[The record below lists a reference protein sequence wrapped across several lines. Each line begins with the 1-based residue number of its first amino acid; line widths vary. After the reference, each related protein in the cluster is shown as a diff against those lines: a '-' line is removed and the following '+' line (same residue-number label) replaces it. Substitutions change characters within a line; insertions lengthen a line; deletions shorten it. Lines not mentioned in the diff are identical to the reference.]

1 MPDAST
7 PATSNFADLGLAP
20 HLLTAITEMG
30 YREPTQIQTAAIPP
44 LLAGRDVTGV
54 AQTGTGKTAAF
65 GLPLLAAVDA
75 DRAGVQALVLT
86 PTRELAIQVADALTQ
101 MASTSPGLDV
111 LPIYGGASYVTQLR
125 ALKSGT
131 QVVVGTPGRVID
143 LAERGSL
150 DLSGVSYLV
159 LDEADEMLRMGF
171 AEDVEVILT
180 HTGTDTPKQVALF
193 SATMPSAIRKVAREH
208 LNNPVELAT
217 SAPSST
223 TTMIT
228 QTYAVVPFRHKV
240 GALSRVLAT
249 TAADATLVFV
259 RTRDTAEEVALELTA
274 RGTPAAS
281 ISGDVP
287 QRERERIVQR
297 LRSGGLDVLIATD
310 VAARGLDVDRI
321 GLVVNFDVPR
331 EVEAY
336 VHRIGRTGRA
346 GRSGTA
352 LTFFTPRERN
362 RLTAIERVTGSS
374 LQEVDIPTPA
384 QVSKHRAQRVLA
396 ELGERIGRGRLDLYR
411 EQLQAYTDDG
421 AVEPLEVAAALLAL
435 QVGDDGPAPRQDR
448 AGGESGT
455 LGVAGADRSGA
466 ARRPGAVAASAHTGR
481 DERPARAR
489 FDSARSGADRPMTR
503 RTPGRTSRGTV
514 YRVAVGHTH
523 GARPEAIVGA
533 ITNEGGLR
541 GSDLGK
547 IEIFSRFSLVEVNAQ
562 VTDEASRRLDR
573 AVVAGRPMHFR
584 PDTGAPGGTA
594 DRGGARPRRT
604 HDAGSGRRAMTKPAR
619 AAKVPTAAK
628 QGRKPRHTAART
640 RPGRQR

>member
-1 MPDAST
+1 MPDALTDAPS
-7 PATSNFADLGLAP
+7 FADLGLP
-20 HLLTAITEMG
+20 DHLLSAIEEIG
-30 YREPTQIQTAAIPP
+30 YRTPTQIQAAAIPP

-65 GLPLLAAVDA
+65 GLPLLTAVDP
-75 DRAGVQALVLT
+75 DQHGVQALVLT

-101 MASTSPGLDV
+101 MAATSPGLSV

-125 ALKSGT
+125 ALKAGT

-180 HTGTDTPKQVALF
+180 HTGAERHKQVALF
-193 SATMPSAIRKVAREH
+193 SATIPPAIRRVAREH
-208 LNNPVELAT
+208 LRDPVELAT
-217 SAPSST
+217 SASAST
-223 TTMIT
+223 TATIT
-228 QTYAVVPFRHKV
+228 QTYAVVPFRHKL
-240 GALSRVLAT
+240 GALHRVLAT
-249 TAADATLVFV
+249 TEADAALVFV
-259 RTRDTAEEVALELTA
+259 RTRDTAEEVALALTA

-297 LRSGGLDVLIATD
+297 LRSGALDVLVATD

-321 GLVVNFDVPR
+321 GLVVNFDVSR
-331 EVEAY
+331 EVDSY

-362 RLTAIERVTGSS
+362 RLRSIEKVTGVS

-384 QVSKHRAQRVLA
+384 QVSEHRAQRVLA
-396 ELGERIGRGRLDLYR
+396 GLGERIQRGRLDLYR
-411 EQLQAYTDDG
+411 DQLRAYTATGGTDAPSD
-421 AVEPLEVAAALLAL
+421 PLEVAAALLAL
-435 QVGDDGPAPRQDR
+435 QVGDEGPEPRAAGAAEQVQDVPRRSAEFDPSPPAPRRQPGGR
-448 AGGESGT
+448 AQFERSGT
-455 LGVAGADRSGA
+455 G
-466 ARRPGAVAASAHTGR
+466 T
-481 DERPARAR
+481 
-489 FDSARSGADRPMTR
+489 DRPLNR

-547 IEIFSRFSLVEVNAQ
+547 IEIFSRFSLVEVAGDI
-562 VTDEASRRLDR
+562 TDDASRRLQR
-573 AVVAGRPMHFR
+573 AVVAGRPMRFR
-584 PDTGAPGGTA
+584 PDTGAPGETEG
-594 DRGGARPRRT
+594 RGARPSGRTGAGSRRSDRAQRPRGY
-604 HDAGSGRRAMTKPAR
+604 DAGSGRPAR
-619 AAKVPTAAK
+619 TPGSKK
-628 QGRKPRHTAART
+628 HGRYPAAAR
-640 RPGRQR
+640 GNRQR